1 MGNPLRILLIDDN
14 PDDRLLLNHEL
25 ERQFPTVQIQ
35 EILEAKALE
44 RALEAGEFDLVVTD
58 YQLCWGTGIQ
68 VLQAVRARYPFCPVI
83 MFTATGNEEIAVT
96 AMKEGLDDYI
106 LKTPNRYARIP
117 VAIQLALERAAV
129 RQELAWAQAE
139 QARLLQQEQAARAE
153 AEAANRLKDEFLA
166 TLSHELRTPL
176 TAMLGWTQLL
186 VSQKLDETTL
196 TRAAEVLHR
205 NTRSQLQLIED
216 LLDVSSIITG
226 KLQLTFHPVDLG
238 PVIESAIDTVRP
250 TAEAKRIDLSSQL
263 DSSVTAVAGD
273 ANRLRQVMWNL
284 LTNAIKFTPEGGRVK
299 VRLSL
304 VASHTASQKQ
314 ATSLAEDQEQLKN
327 DQGQINDYAQITVT
341 DTGQGIPKDILP
353 YIFERFRQVDGSTTR
368 KQGGLGLGLAIAR
381 HIVELHG
388 GSILAESQGE
398 GQGATFTVKLPL
410 LGSREEEIGNG
421 EKAIHSPLPTP
432 HPPLSGLQILVVD
445 DEPDTCELVSFVLEQ
460 AGAIV
465 TTASSAQAAL
475 ELLKQSP
482 PKVLVCDI
490 AMPDTDGYALIQQ
503 IRSELTQQDGQ
514 ILAIALSAYARELD
528 RQRAIAAGF
537 QQHIAK
543 PVEPEALVKAIANL
557 LSHS

>member
-327 DQGQINDYAQITVT
+327 DQGQINDYSQITVT

>member
-196 TRAAEVLHR
+196 TRAVEVLHR

-284 LTNAIKFTPEGGRVK
+284 LTNAIKFTPEGGRIK